1 MHVCIYHAC
10 LLGHLRVTTMIFFF
24 PLSFSF
30 LSPLTPHFLLLFCMF
45 FVIVVLVGWD
55 ALRENNKLILAL
67 CLLWA
72 FPPQPRVRVLSS
84 TTGISHLCFC
94 YGNATL
100 TLKGAESDGVVY
112 LGKNFNN
119 TVGTFYSLCIH
130 VREGKFS
137 YGTIIL
143 FMY

>member
-1 MHVCIYHAC
+1 
-10 LLGHLRVTTMIFFF
+10 MIFF

-45 FVIVVLVGWD
+45 FVIVVLVGCD
-55 ALRENNKLILAL
+55 ALRENNRNSFWPCVYFERFHPSQEYVYCQAPLAYHIYV
-67 CLLWA
+67 
-72 FPPQPRVRVLSS
+72 FVMV
-84 TTGISHLCFC
+84 
-94 YGNATL
+94 NATL